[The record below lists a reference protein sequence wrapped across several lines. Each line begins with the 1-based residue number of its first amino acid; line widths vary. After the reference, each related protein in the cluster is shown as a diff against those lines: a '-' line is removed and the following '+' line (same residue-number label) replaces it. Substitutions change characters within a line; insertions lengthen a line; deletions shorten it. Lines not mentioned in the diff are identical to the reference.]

1 MTESRPSISWPALLI
16 VALGVLVAAW
26 AVFRVDPWGEG
37 RTVEPIPPIDETLI
51 GYAEAE
57 QWATGLQRPTAL
69 AVDPQGRVFVGGDQA
84 IVVLGF
90 DGKPVAATIELGAT
104 PHCLAWA
111 DQRHSE
117 PDRLYVGLRDWV
129 EVRSSEG
136 KLLTAWA
143 TPAPKCYLTSIAVGE
158 EDLFAADSGNR
169 VVWRF
174 DPLSGKVRGEIGR
187 RDPNRK
193 VLGFVITNL
202 DHFDIAAGIDGLLY
216 VVNPR
221 LLRIE
226 AFTRDG
232 EFRSSW
238 GGGSTDLAGFCGCC
252 NPTDLVALPDGRF
265 VTAEKG
271 LTRVKIYGGQGRL
284 ETVVAGPQHLADT
297 PADLA
302 VLPDGRVLVLD
313 GPTRSVRVFV
323 AGKGR
328 NTLN

>member
-1 MTESRPSISWPALLI
+1 MTESRPTISWAILLI
-16 VALGVLVAAW
+16 VAFGVFAAAW

-37 RTVEPIPPIDETLI
+37 RTVEPIPPIDESLI
-51 GYAEAE
+51 GYSESE
-57 QWATGLQRPTAL
+57 PWPTGLQRPTAL

-84 IVVLGF
+84 VVVLGF
-90 DGKPVAATIELGAT
+90 DGKPAAAVIALSEP

-111 DQRHSE
+111 DQRHDE
-117 PDRLYVGLRDWV
+117 PDRLYVGLRDRI
-129 EVRSSEG
+129 EARSSDG
-136 KLLTAWA
+136 TLLTTWGP
-143 TPAPKCYLTSIAVGE
+143 PAPKCHLTSIAVGE
-158 EDLFAADSGNR
+158 QDVFAADSGNR

-174 DPLSGKVRGEIGR
+174 DPSSGAVRGEIGR
-187 RDPNRK
+187 RDPQRK
-193 VLGFVITNL
+193 ILGFVITNL
-202 DHFDIAAGIDGLLY
+202 DHFDIAAGADGLLY

-226 AFTRDG
+226 AFMREG

-238 GGGSTDLAGFCGCC
+238 GSGSTDLAGFCGCC
-252 NPTDLVALPDGRF
+252 NPTDLAALPDGRF

-271 LTRVKIYGGQGRL
+271 LTRVKLYSGQGRL
-284 ETVVAGPQHLADT
+284 ETVVAGPQHLAET

-313 GPTRSVRVFV
+313 AASRSVRVFV
-323 AGKGR
+323 ARDGH